1 MRIVRALATYAAQY
15 GGTRRRLLSVRFASD
30 FVSRSARPG
39 AVADAE
45 VLADLKNPVILD
57 VRDPSEV
64 EAGKGGPPGN
74 IPGAVNVPL
83 NIDGVKQS
91 ERPTTQEEFLD
102 KISDAIAL
110 SKDRPIITHCGSG
123 GRGGKAAQH
132 LRDAGYD
139 AYNGGGP
146 AHISAARVL
155 EMTESGELP
164 PYTPPMP

>member
-1 MRIVRALATYAAQY
+1 MRILRALAFAARPQIN
-15 GGTRRRLLSVRFASD
+15 RRLLSVRFASD
-30 FVSRSARPG
+30 FVSMSARPG

-45 VLADLKNPVILD
+45 VLADLKDPLVID

-64 EAGKGGPPGN
+64 ASGKGGPPAK

-91 ERPTTQEEFLD
+91 ERPTTQDEFLA

-123 GRGGKAAQH
+123 GRGGKAAEH
-132 LRDAGYD
+132 LCDAGFE

-146 AHISAARVL
+146 AHIAAARVY